1 VHKHTRDLL
10 LTPLRSFPMFP
21 LERWRPF
28 LILGLILFWISAALS
43 VQLSSPKVYAASSPG
58 FPDQTRVGIHNT
70 YDKAKFTYFIDSLT
84 SGAGLIEI
92 DVWQNFLFSRH
103 YWVSHNP
110 VSPLGNSNNCE
121 SATSYS
127 QLRSQNRNQD
137 FQSCL
142 DDIRLWSQQF
152 PNHVPLIVKLELKN
166 GFDTVNGY
174 GPAQLDALIAQHIG
188 RSNLF
193 TPSDLM
199 GSEYPDLDS
208 AARANAWPTAAQLT
222 GKVMFVIQAGT
233 VELAT
238 KLYHSDQEYID
249 YMIKLKGQGNISQ
262 SMVFPTY
269 LGAAAYD
276 PRPAARKPWYIVFGG
291 DATAYS
297 GLDTSAYYAN
307 HYLVIMTDA
316 QSVSPAIS
324 DTTPSVTDEQ
334 NRVNQLAAHAATIV
348 SSDWTA
354 ANLVGYTTN
363 RS

>member
-1 VHKHTRDLL
+1 MSLHKL
-10 LTPLRSFPMFP
+10 SN
-21 LERWRPF
+21 
-28 LILGLILFWISAALS
+28 LGLVLFWISAALF
-43 VQLSSPKVYAASSPG
+43 VQFSSPQAHAATSPS

-70 YDKAKFTYFIDSLT
+70 YDKAKFTYLVDSLT

-92 DVWQNFLFSRH
+92 DVWQNFLFSGH
-103 YWVSHNP
+103 YWVSHDP
-110 VSPLGNSNNCE
+110 VSPLGNDNNCE

-127 QLRSQNRNQD
+127 QLRSQDRNQD

-152 PNHVPLIVKLELKN
+152 PNHAPLIVKLELKN
-166 GFDTVNGY
+166 GFDTIDGY
-174 GPAQLDALIAQHIG
+174 GPAQLDALIKQHIG
-188 RSNLF
+188 LNNLF

-199 GSEYPDLDS
+199 GSEYPNLDS
-208 AARANAWPTAAQLT
+208 AAQANAWPTVAQLT
-222 GKVMFVIQAGT
+222 GKIMFVIQAGT
-233 VELAT
+233 FELAT
-238 KLYHSDQEYID
+238 KLYHSDQEYVD
-249 YMIKLKGQGNISQ
+249 YMIRLASQGNISQ

-291 DATAYS
+291 DATTYS
-297 GLDTSAYYAN
+297 GLDTSPYYAN

-316 QSVSPAIS
+316 QSVPPAIS
-324 DTTPSVTDEQ
+324 DTTPSTTDEQ
-334 NRVNQLAAHAATIV
+334 NRVNQLAADAATIV

-354 ANLVGYTTN
+354 TNLVSYTTT